1 LRSIHS
7 DDSSSI
13 IKVFRCWLT
22 SIENYLFSFFMRN
35 TLPKLQRW
43 LADEAISF
51 LTADQ
56 SGQWLDYIANY
67 FVHALESRYHF
78 NGR

>member
-1 LRSIHS
+1 
-7 DDSSSI
+7 
-13 IKVFRCWLT
+13 
-22 SIENYLFSFFMRN
+22 MRN